1 MPAYLIMADFN
12 THFVGYYTD
21 NHNTAVVTGIA
32 GGGNPY
38 LYFFGF
44 NTTEGTVVNLQCDNG
59 NIGFTN
65 SNYVIKRQE
74 SSHSEGDWNY
84 YNITGESIGTSP
96 LGILIREDAKN
107 IPNGTYNITITKG
120 IQKMTYKLIMAR

>member
-1 MPAYLIMADFN
+1 MADYL
-12 THFVGYYTD
+12 THFTGYYTD
-21 NHNTAVVTGIA
+21 NHNTAVITGID
-32 GGGNPY
+32 GGGSPY

-44 NTTEGTVVNLQCDNG
+44 NAAAGTVVNLQCDNG

-65 SNYVIKRQE
+65 SNYVVNYE
-74 SSHSEGDWNY
+74 EGEGETF
-84 YNITGESIGTSP
+84 YNITGESIGKNP
-96 LGILIREDAKN
+96 VGILIRKDGKN